1 MVEETKTVRLAE
13 ASGFGDISTYEAYN
27 GGGNFYMPQNVDGV
41 NRAFGNFPDKLII
54 PREFHQVIDMCYDFY
69 QRGGIVGTVVNRLAE
84 MSMTQI
90 TNGQRKTTDEA
101 NEYFEAVL
109 HRKPSRLNRFIHTA
123 ALEFFLSGMVLP
135 RIEWKKVMG
144 SELSPKLKANRE
156 YMVPVADLYPP
167 KLIRVDWPGWGEK
180 KYYLK
185 IPDKDIRII
194 KSGGKI
200 KNQQIQYNMWEQEY
214 PTIFQ
219 AIKNG
224 AKEVEIETDAIL
236 RKETSFT
243 HYPTPFLFNVL
254 EGLVF
259 KQQLR
264 RMDYAVAS
272 RIISA
277 ILLVQEGSD
286 EFPITE
292 ETRGNLDALK
302 SQISWYGK
310 NPAMMQRLFPL
321 FTNHTT
327 KLTWITPDVEA
338 LLDQDKYRQTND
350 EISEGLGF
358 AKILVTGESR
368 NAQASEVSTWAIQPM
383 MEELRE
389 MMLEWLSPVYE
400 QAAELNGFR
409 QVPIPTFTPIRLQDF
424 IKTAAVFAQAFKE
437 GNVSRTTRDLMMG
450 LNFQSEV
457 ELMKD
462 ERDYMEELT
471 KEGEFPEMPYNV
483 MAPAGAGGIGGGNG
497 RPAGSPNKGGRPL
510 GSQNPAVNKRNRGI
524 KPPGQDPVS
533 RVAAEIEPME
543 PEEVMELIDRIALAR
558 NISISMDDL

>member
-1 MVEETKTVRLAE
+1 MVEEIKTVHLAQ

-27 GGGNFYMPQNVDGV
+27 GGGNFYMPQNVDGL

-109 HRKPSRLNRFIHTA
+109 HRTPSRLNRFIHTA

-135 RIEWKKVMG
+135 RVEWKKVMG

-167 KLIRVDWPGWGEK
+167 KLVKVDWPGWGEK

-243 HYPTPFLFNVL
+243 QYPTPFLFNVL

-277 ILLVQEGSD
+277 ILLVQEGSN

-302 SQISWYGK
+302 NQISWYGK
-310 NPAMMQRLFPL
+310 NPAQMQRLFPL

-450 LNFQSEV
+450 LNFQSEI

-462 ERDYMEELT
+462 ERDYMKELT

-483 MAPAGAGGIGGGNG
+483 MAPPGGGGIGGGNG

-543 PEEVMELIDRIALAR
+543 PEEVMELMDKIALAR